1 MVNIKK
7 ETVFNITQY
16 QLNHLIT
23 NIDTGEIA
31 LPDLQ
36 RPFVWDN
43 GKVRDLFDS
52 LYKGLP
58 IGMLILWKINESND
72 EFKPIGLDKKTTPS
86 KLIIDGQQRLTALY
100 SVITGS
106 EIIDKNYKTKKIKI
120 AYNPFEE
127 VFEVQNISILNDPLW
142 VSNIT
147 DIFQGNLFTFVNN
160 FINNLKE
167 KRPDFEF
174 DEMKIQD
181 NISSL
186 KTLESSYQ
194 ISAIEL
200 ASSLDPEEVSE
211 IFVRIN
217 STGKALNQSDFIFT
231 LMSLYWSE
239 GKDNFEKFSY
249 ESKLPAE
256 IGNSSFNVI
265 NEQPTN
271 ENLLRSTISYSFLRG
286 RLRYAYLILKGRDLE
301 NKTTTEDVRVKNFK
315 ILKEGASEVLNLV
328 NWHQFISIIQAAGF
342 VNENM
347 IGSKNALYQ
356 TYALYLL
363 GRKYGLKHN
372 ELKSTIAKWFVFAIL
387 TKRYTS
393 SPESI
398 IEQELS
404 NFRERDN
411 LIEYLEGI
419 MASELTN
426 DFWQVTLPQRLKSS
440 RSNPAESTYIASK
453 IFEDN
458 NVLFS
463 EIKLKDYLSP
473 LINSPKKQIE
483 KHHIFPKNYL
493 KTDLKLKQVD
503 FNQIA
508 NMIYIDYHV
517 NIRIS
522 DMPPH
527 EYWNVV
533 LEECSENTR
542 EFVEN
547 NYVESYDLPYEF
559 WKMDYFD
566 FLDERRKLMA
576 ESIWRY
582 FEKL

>member
-1 MVNIKK
+1 MKK
-7 ETVFNITQY
+7 ETVFNITHY
-16 QLNHLIT
+16 QLNPLIT

-58 IGMLILWKINESND
+58 IGMLILWKINENNN
-72 EFKPIGLDKKTTPS
+72 EFKPIGLNKKTTPS

-100 SVITGS
+100 AVITGS
-106 EIIDKNYKTKKIKI
+106 EIIDKDYKHKQIKI

-127 VFEVQNISILNDPLW
+127 VFEVQNVSIENDPLW
-142 VSNIT
+142 ISNIT
-147 DIFQGNLFTFVNN
+147 DIFKGNLFSFVNG
-160 FINNLKE
+160 FIDNLKE

-174 DEMKIQD
+174 DEGKVQD

-186 KTLESSYQ
+186 KTLETSYQ

-217 STGKALNQSDFIFT
+217 SAGKALNQSDFIFT
-231 LMSLYWSE
+231 LMSLYWPE
-239 GKDNFEKFSY
+239 GKDEFENFSY
-249 ESKLPAE
+249 EAKKPAE
-256 IGNSSFNVI
+256 SGNSSFNVI

-271 ENLLRSTISYSFLRG
+271 ENLIRSTISYSFLRG
-286 RLRYAYLILKGRDLE
+286 RLRYAYLILKGRNLE
-301 NKTTTEDVRVKNFK
+301 NKITTEDERVKNFN
-315 ILKEGASEVLNLV
+315 ILKEGAGKVLDLV
-328 NWHQFISIIQAAGF
+328 NWHQFISIIQTTGF
-342 VNENM
+342 VNEKM

-363 GRKYGLKHN
+363 GLKYGLKHN
-372 ELKSTIAKWFVFAIL
+372 ELKSTIARWFVFGIL
-387 TKRYTS
+387 TRRYTS

-398 IEQELS
+398 IELELS
-404 NFRERDN
+404 NFREQDN
-411 LIEYLEGI
+411 IIEYLEGI

-426 DFWQVTLPQRLKSS
+426 DFWEVTLPQRLKSS

-473 LINSPKKQIE
+473 LINSPKKQVE

-493 KTDLKLKQVD
+493 KKDMKLKQVD

-508 NMIYIDYHV
+508 NMIYIDYHI

-527 EYWNVV
+527 EYWGIV
-533 LEECSENTR
+533 LDECSESTR
-542 EFVEN
+542 DFVSN
-547 NYVESYDLPYEF
+547 NYTAAYDLPQEF
-559 WKMDYFD
+559 WNMDYFD
-566 FLDERRKLMA
+566 FLNQRRKLMA
-576 ESIWRY
+576 NSIKRY
-582 FEKL
+582 YEKL

>member
-1 MVNIKK
+1 MKK

-43 GKVRDLFDS
+43 SKVKELFDS

-72 EFKPIGLDKKTTPS
+72 EFKPIGLNKKTTPS

-106 EIIDKNYKTKKIKI
+106 EIIDKNYKHKQIKI

-127 VFEVQNISILNDPLW
+127 IFEVQNVAIKNDPLW
-142 VSNIT
+142 ISNIT
-147 DIFQGNLFTFVNN
+147 DIFKGNIFSFVNE

-174 DEMKIQD
+174 DEMKVQE

-231 LMSLYWSE
+231 LMSLYWPE
-239 GKDNFEKFSY
+239 GKDNFENFSY

-256 IGNSSFNVI
+256 IGNTSFNVI
-265 NEQPTN
+265 NEEPTN

-286 RLRYAYLILKGRDLE
+286 RLRYAYLILKGRNLE
-301 NKTTTEDVRVKNFK
+301 NKTTTEDVRVKNFE
-315 ILKEGASEVLNLV
+315 ILKGGAKEVLNLV
-328 NWHQFISIIQAAGF
+328 NWHDFISIIQASGF

-363 GRKYGLKHN
+363 GRVKYGLKHN
-372 ELKSTIAKWFVFAIL
+372 ELKSIIAKWFVFSIL
-387 TKRYTS
+387 TRRYTS
-393 SPESI
+393 SPESV
-398 IEQELS
+398 IEQELR
-404 NFRERDN
+404 NFRENDN
-411 LIEYLEGI
+411 LLEYLNGI
-419 MASELTN
+419 IGSELTN
-426 DFWQVTLPQRLKSS
+426 DFWEVTLPERLKSS
-440 RSNPAESTYIASK
+440 RSNPAEFTYIASK

-458 NVLFS
+458 NILFS

-473 LINSPKKQIE
+473 LINSPKKQVE
-483 KHHIFPKNYL
+483 RHHIFPKNYL
-493 KTDLKLKQVD
+493 KSELNLKQVD

-527 EYWNVV
+527 EYWDVV
-533 LEECSENTR
+533 LEECSEYTR
-542 EFVEN
+542 DFVRK
-547 NYVESYDLPYEF
+547 NYTEAYDLPFEF
-559 WKMDYFD
+559 WKMDYSE
-566 FLDERRKLMA
+566 FLDKRRKLMA
-576 ESIWRY
+576 ESIRKFFY
-582 FEKL
+582 KL

>member
-1 MVNIKK
+1 MKK

-43 GKVRDLFDS
+43 SKVRDLFDS

-58 IGMLILWKINESND
+58 IGMLILWKINESNN
-72 EFKPIGLDKKTTPS
+72 EFRPIGLDKKTSPS

-100 SVITGS
+100 AVISGF
-106 EIIDKNYKTKKIKI
+106 EVIDKDYKQKQIKI
-120 AYNPFEE
+120 AYNPFDEI
-127 VFEVQNISILNDPLW
+127 FEVQNASIEKDPMW

-147 DIFQGNLFTFVNN
+147 DIFKGNLFSFVND

-167 KRPDFEF
+167 KSPDFEF
-174 DEMKIQD
+174 DEIKVQE
-181 NISSL
+181 NINSL
-186 KTLESSYQ
+186 KTLETSYQ

-231 LMSLYWSE
+231 LMSLYWPE
-239 GKDNFEKFSY
+239 GKDRFENFSY
-249 ESKLPAE
+249 EAKKSAE

-265 NEQPTN
+265 NEQPTT
-271 ENLLRSTISYSFLRG
+271 ENLLRTTISYSFLRG

-301 NKTTTEDVRVKNFK
+301 NKTTTEGERVKNFD
-315 ILKEGASEVLNLV
+315 ILKDGANEVLNLV

-347 IGSKNALYQ
+347 IGSKYALYQ

-363 GRKYGLKHN
+363 GLKYGLKHN
-372 ELKSTIAKWFVFAIL
+372 ELKSTIAKWFVFGIL
-387 TKRYTS
+387 TRRYTS

-404 NFRERDN
+404 NFREHDN
-411 LIEYLEGI
+411 IIEYLEDI
-419 MASELTN
+419 MDSELTN
-426 DFWQVTLPQRLKSS
+426 DFWEVTLPKRLKSS

-473 LINSPKKQIE
+473 LINSPKKQVE

-493 KTDLKLKQVD
+493 KTAWDLKQVD

-508 NMIYIDYHV
+508 NMIYIDYHT

-527 EYWNVV
+527 EYWGIV
-533 LEECSENTR
+533 LNECSKFTR
-542 EFVEN
+542 DFVN
-547 NYVESYDLPYEF
+547 DNYTAAYDLPFEF
-559 WKMDYFD
+559 WNMDYFD
-566 FLDERRKLMA
+566 FLNQRRKLMA
-576 ESIWRY
+576 NSIRRY
-582 FEKL
+582 YEKL

>member
-1 MVNIKK
+1 MKK
-7 ETVFNITQY
+7 ETVFNITHY
-16 QLNHLIT
+16 QLNPLIT

-58 IGMLILWKINESND
+58 IGMLILWKINENNN
-72 EFKPIGLDKKTTPS
+72 EFKPIGLNKKTTPS

-100 SVITGS
+100 AVITGS
-106 EIIDKNYKTKKIKI
+106 EIIDKDYKHKQIKI

-127 VFEVQNISILNDPLW
+127 VFEVQNVSIENDPLW
-142 VSNIT
+142 ISNIT
-147 DIFQGNLFTFVNN
+147 DIFKGNLFSFVNG
-160 FINNLKE
+160 FIDNLKE

-174 DEMKIQD
+174 DEGKVQD

-186 KTLESSYQ
+186 KTLETSYQ

-217 STGKALNQSDFIFT
+217 SAGKALNQSDFIFT
-231 LMSLYWSE
+231 LMSLYWPE
-239 GKDNFEKFSY
+239 GKDEFENFSY
-249 ESKLPAE
+249 EAKKPAE
-256 IGNSSFNVI
+256 SGNSSFNVI

-286 RLRYAYLILKGRDLE
+286 RLRYAYLILKGRNLE
-301 NKTTTEDVRVKNFK
+301 NKITTEDERVKNFN
-315 ILKEGASEVLNLV
+315 ILKEGAGKVLDLV
-328 NWHQFISIIQAAGF
+328 NWHQFISIIQTTGF
-342 VNENM
+342 VNEKM

-363 GRKYGLKHN
+363 GLKYGLKHN
-372 ELKSTIAKWFVFAIL
+372 ELKSTIARWFVFGIL
-387 TKRYTS
+387 TRRYTS

-398 IEQELS
+398 IELELS
-404 NFRERDN
+404 NFREQDN
-411 LIEYLEGI
+411 IIEYLEGI

-426 DFWQVTLPQRLKSS
+426 DFWEVTLPQRLKSS

-473 LINSPKKQIE
+473 LINSPKKQVE

-493 KTDLKLKQVD
+493 KKDMKLKQVD

-508 NMIYIDYHV
+508 NMIYIDYHI

-527 EYWNVV
+527 EYWGIV
-533 LEECSENTR
+533 LDECSESTR
-542 EFVEN
+542 DFVSN
-547 NYVESYDLPYEF
+547 NYTAAYDLPQEF
-559 WKMDYFD
+559 WNMDYFD
-566 FLDERRKLMA
+566 FLNQRRKLMA
-576 ESIWRY
+576 NSIKRY
-582 FEKL
+582 YEKL

>member
-1 MVNIKK
+1 MKK

-43 GKVRDLFDS
+43 SKVKDLFDS

-58 IGMLILWKINESND
+58 IGMLILWKINESNE

-106 EIIDKNYKTKKIKI
+106 EIIDKNYKSKKIKI
-120 AYNPFEE
+120 AYNPFDEI
-127 VFEVQNISILNDPLW
+127 FEVQNVAIINDPLW
-142 VSNIT
+142 ISNIT
-147 DIFQGNLFTFVNN
+147 DIFQGNLFSFVYD

-174 DEMKIQD
+174 DEMKVQD

-186 KTLESSYQ
+186 KTLETSYQ

-217 STGKALNQSDFIFT
+217 STGKSLNQSDFIFT
-231 LMSLYWSE
+231 LMSLYWPE
-239 GKDNFEKFSY
+239 GKDHFETFSY
-249 ESKLPAE
+249 EAKKPAD

-286 RLRYAYLILKGRDLE
+286 RLRYAYLILKGRNLE
-301 NKTTTEDVRVKNFK
+301 NKTTTKDVRVKNFE

-328 NWHQFISIIQAAGF
+328 NWHQFISIIQASGF

-372 ELKSTIAKWFVFAIL
+372 ELKSIIAKWFVFGIL
-387 TKRYTS
+387 TRRYTS

-404 NFRERDN
+404 NFREHDN
-411 LIEYLEGI
+411 LVDYLESI
-419 MASELTN
+419 MSSELTN
-426 DFWQVTLPQRLKSS
+426 DFWEVTLPQRLKSS

-473 LINSPKKQIE
+473 LINSPKKQVE

-493 KTDLKLKQVD
+493 KTNLKLKQVD

-527 EYWNVV
+527 EYWSLV
-533 LEECSENTR
+533 LEECSDNTR
-542 EFVEN
+542 EFITEN
-547 NYVESYDLPYEF
+547 YTEAYDLPHEF
-559 WKMDYFD
+559 WNMGYFE

-576 ESIWRY
+576 GSIKKY